1 MYSEFFGHDMT
12 AKLQR
17 RILPHLVWNQE
28 VFGQRVCDCLK
39 PGVRWLDFGCG
50 KRLLCGGLEKLESKL
65 ADYPFVGMDPCWE
78 NLQEQHQAT
87 WRVQADGHQLPF
99 RNESFD
105 LITANMVM
113 EHVKYPNLVF
123 QELDRVLAPGGTV
136 LLHTPNLANYLVAGN
151 RVLSK
156 VIPHRLHT
164 AIVRTSE
171 RRTEEEIYPTFYRAN
186 TRRKLCTLAGSG
198 LKVVVEFLPGPRP
211 FFHNF
216 APLALGEL
224 LMTRLSQL
232 RPFQSFGTTLLVSM
246 RKPAHVTPEWMGIQ
260 SKARRG
266 TDSSH
271 AYDFTESYT
280 TAIVAARV

>member
-1 MYSEFFGHDMT
+1 MYSEFLGRNMT

-17 RILPHLVWNQE
+17 RIMPQLIWNQE

-39 PGVRWLDFGCG
+39 LGVRWLDFGCG

-65 ADYPFVGMDPCWE
+65 CQFPFVGLDPSWE
-78 NLQEQHQAT
+78 NLQQQHQAT
-87 WRVQADGHQLPF
+87 WRVQADGHHLPF
-99 RNESFD
+99 RSESFD

-113 EHVKYPNLVF
+113 EHVKSPNLVF
-123 QELDRVLAPGGTV
+123 QELERVLSPGGIV
-136 LLHTPNLANYLVAGN
+136 LLHTPNLANYLVVGN

-156 VIPHRLHT
+156 MIPHHVHA
-164 AIVRTSE
+164 AIVRIGE
-171 RRTEEEIYPTFYRAN
+171 KRRDEEIYPTFYRAN

-198 LKVVVEFLPGPRP
+198 LQVTVEFLPGPRP

-224 LMTRLSQL
+224 VMMRLSQL

-246 RKPAHVTPEWMGIQ
+246 RKPTRVASAWMGVR
-260 SKARRG
+260 SKGEA
-266 TDSSH
+266 
-271 AYDFTESYT
+271 
-280 TAIVAARV
+280 